1 MTEEAVIQRPPAP
14 SLMSRVIGIIT
25 SPRATFEKIVA
36 APRVGGALA
45 LVAVIGAITMGGFL
59 ATDVGKQAWLDQQVS
74 ATEAW
79 TGQPMSDEAY
89 AAQERLSK
97 YAGIMGAV
105 QMIVSI
111 PLMALIIGGIMFAI
125 FNALM
130 GGTAT
135 FKQVMAVVAHSQFI
149 SALAFLVTTPINYAK
164 GAMTGSTN
172 LAVLF
177 PMLDESSFAARL
189 LGMVDL
195 FALWWLFVL
204 AVGLAV
210 LYRRKTS
217 SVATVLFGI
226 YAVVALGVAAFLSSR
241 GGA

>member
-1 MTEEAVIQRPPAP
+1 MTEPVIERPAAP
-14 SLMSRVIGIIT
+14 SLMSRAIGIIT
-25 SPRATFEKIVA
+25 SPRETFETIVA

-45 LVAVIGAITMGGFL
+45 LVALVGAVAIGTFL
-59 ATDVGKQAWLDQQVS
+59 STEVGREAWLDQQVS
-74 ATEAW
+74 TAEAW
-79 TGQPMSDEAY
+79 SGRPMSDEVY
-89 AAQERLSK
+89 AQQERFSR

-111 PLMALIIGGIMFAI
+111 PLMALIMGGLVYAI

-130 GGTAT
+130 GGSAT
-135 FKQVMAVVAHSQFI
+135 FKQVMAVVAHSQII

-164 GAMTGSTN
+164 GAMTGATN

-177 PMLDESSFAARL
+177 PMLDESSFVARL
-189 LGMVDL
+189 LGMLDL

-204 AVGLAV
+204 AIGLGV
-210 LYRRKTS
+210 LYKRKTS

-226 YAVVALGVAAFLSSR
+226 YAVIALGVAAFLSSR